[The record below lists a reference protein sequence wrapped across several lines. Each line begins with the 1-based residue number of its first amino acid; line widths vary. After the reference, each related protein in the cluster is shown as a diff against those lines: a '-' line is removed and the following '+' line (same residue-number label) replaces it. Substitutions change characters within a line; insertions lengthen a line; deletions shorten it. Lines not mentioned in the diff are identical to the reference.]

1 MEVTQK
7 ELDGMEKKGGNC
19 NMELDRME
27 KKGGNCNIFDES
39 NKIIEMIDL
48 FADHIEVGDNL
59 EKHKNTTKLK
69 D

>member
-19 NMELDRME
+19 STFEERNT
-27 KKGGNCNIFDES
+27 
-39 NKIIEMIDL
+39 IIEMIDL
-48 FADHIEVGDNL
+48 FAGHIEVGYNL
-59 EKHKNTTKLK
+59 EMHKNTTQLK